1 MSPIYLKDRAKL
13 VIYRKILVKI
23 CFYAHPLLGFELL
36 NLNDVSIEGENRLDK
51 NEPSKYNNL
60 ALLQG
65 LLIYKVFLSTLY
77 APFLLSSLEI

>member
-1 MSPIYLKDRAKL
+1 MTF
-13 VIYRKILVKI
+13 VV
-23 CFYAHPLLGFELL
+23 
-36 NLNDVSIEGENRLDK
+36 NDVSIEGENRLDK

-77 APFLLSSLEI
+77 APFLLSSLEIWLLQRITFFVWLRSVTRHVWKNV